1 MAAGDAAQ
9 LSELPTY
16 VGNVLTFIIP
26 LVGLVSFIMV
36 LVGGFRILTAGGSS
50 EGIKKGSQ
58 TITFA
63 VAGIALAILSWLVL
77 VFVRNVTGVD
87 VTNFQFGF

>member
-16 VGNVLTFIIP
+16 VGNVLTFMIP
-26 LVGLVSFIMV
+26 LVGIVSFIMI
-36 LVGGFRILTAGGSS
+36 LVGGFRILTAGGNSD
-50 EGIKKGSQ
+50 GIKKGGQ
-58 TITFA
+58 TITMA
-63 VAGIALAILSWLVL
+63 IAGIALAIVSWLVL